1 MSRIGKLPVAI
12 PESKKYLLMGRLYLW
27 KDRKGHL
34 KKSFDNSVKIE
45 LVENEVRVSPVDDGR
60 HSRAMY
66 GTVRSIINGMVVGV
80 VDGYTKKLQIKG
92 VGFRAVLKGNI
103 LDLALGYS
111 HPCELEI
118 PEGIK
123 VTVAENT
130 KLTVEGADK
139 QVVGQ
144 VTAEIY
150 QFLLNLIKAKVC
162 ILKVSMCAVRKVRN
176 LLKGGLYLY
185 EIIKKLSLLK
195 KRRWRIRKKINGT
208 SERDRV

>member
-1 MSRIGKLPVAI
+1 MSRIGKLPIPI
-12 PESKKYLLMGRLYLW
+12 PEKAKVSVDGHTISVEGP
-27 KDRKGHL
+27 KGSL

-45 LVENEVRVSPVDDGR
+45 LLENEVRVSPISESR
-60 HSRAMY
+60 HAKAMY

-80 VDGYTKKLQIKG
+80 VEGYTKKLQIKG

-111 HPCELEI
+111 HPCELVI

-139 QVVGQ
+139 QMVGQ
-144 VTAEIY
+144 ITAEIFAFFPAEPY
-150 QFLLNLIKAKVC
+150 KGKGVHIEGKY
-162 ILKVSMCAVRKVRN
+162 VRRKE
-176 LLKGGLYLY
+176 G
-185 EIIKKLSLLK
+185 KKSA
-195 KRRWRIRKKINGT
+195 
-208 SERDRV
+208 

>member
-12 PESKKYLLMGRLYLW
+12 PEKVKVSVDGQNVSIEGP
-27 KDRKGHL
+27 KGSL
-34 KKSFDNSVKIE
+34 KKSFDHSVKIE
-45 LVENEVRVSPVDDGR
+45 LVENEVRVSPVDDSR

-66 GTVRSIINGMVVGV
+66 GTVRSIINGMVIGV

-130 KLTVEGADK
+130 KITVEGADK

-150 QFLLNLIKAKVC
+150 QFFPAEPYKGKGVHIEGQY
-162 ILKVSMCAVRKVRN
+162 VRRKE
-176 LLKGGLYLY
+176 G
-185 EIIKKLSLLK
+185 KKSA
-195 KRRWRIRKKINGT
+195 
-208 SERDRV
+208 

>member
-12 PESKKYLLMGRLYLW
+12 PEKVNVSVDGQNVSIEGP
-27 KDRKGHL
+27 KGSL
-34 KKSFDNSVKIE
+34 KKSFDHSVKIE
-45 LVENEVRVSPVDDGR
+45 LVENEVRVSPVDDSR

-130 KLTVEGADK
+130 KITVEGADK

-150 QFLLNLIKAKVC
+150 QFFPAEPYKGKGVHIEGQY
-162 ILKVSMCAVRKVRN
+162 VRRKE
-176 LLKGGLYLY
+176 G
-185 EIIKKLSLLK
+185 KKSA
-195 KRRWRIRKKINGT
+195 
-208 SERDRV
+208 